1 MYNEFCSNKNITIDC
16 NYLEEFDM
24 EKLIGGFLG
33 LMLWSGL
40 LLLQGTPAI
49 DKDIAAE
56 AFLSTNPSATV
67 LNVTAESAENTD
79 VFAVAFANKP
89 VQSSVVDTALYA
101 WAPEKQQAAD
111 GIVNIAKDNGR
122 FID

>member
-1 MYNEFCSNKNITIDC
+1 
-16 NYLEEFDM
+16 M

-56 AFLSTNPSATV
+56 AFLSTHPSATV
-67 LNVTAESAENTD
+67 LDVTAENTD
-79 VFAVAFANKP
+79 VLAVAFVHKP

-101 WAPEKQQAAD
+101 WATDKQPAAD
-111 GIVNIAKDNGR
+111 GIINIAKDNGH
-122 FID
+122 IVE

>member
-1 MYNEFCSNKNITIDC
+1 
-16 NYLEEFDM
+16 M

-40 LLLQGTPAI
+40 LLLQGTPTI

-56 AFLSTNPSATV
+56 AFLSTHPGATV
-67 LNVTAESAENTD
+67 LNVTTAAAENTD
-79 VFAVAFANKP
+79 VLAVAFVNKP

-101 WAPEKQQAAD
+101 WSPEKQQVAD

-122 FID
+122 FIY